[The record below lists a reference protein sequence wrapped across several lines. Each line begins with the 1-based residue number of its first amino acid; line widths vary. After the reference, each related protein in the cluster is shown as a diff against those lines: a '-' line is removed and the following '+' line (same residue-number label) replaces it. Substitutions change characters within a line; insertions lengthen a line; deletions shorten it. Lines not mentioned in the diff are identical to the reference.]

1 MVKQLEEGMERSSY
15 PQSYSVAVNPWLVA
29 RNLHSLRTGLAGWL
43 EDAQVGSEFV
53 PFQLCTLLHWIMCTV
68 WEIIESGCVY
78 CSIRYCKSASSLPAL
93 LLLSVSARHWKSG
106 RIIYL
111 FVCFC
116 SDSDS
121 GITHG
126 HMGYVFSKTYTPTD
140 DSYGCLAGNI
150 PALELMALYV
160 AAAMHDYDH
169 PGRTNAF
176 LVATS
181 APQVNKS

>member
-1 MVKQLEEGMERSSY
+1 MHRKAFRSEPVYSSV
-15 PQSYSVAVNPWLVA
+15 SYSKFSTP
-29 RNLHSLRTGLAGWL
+29 S
-43 EDAQVGSEFV
+43 
-53 PFQLCTLLHWIMCTV
+53 
-68 WEIIESGCVY
+68 
-78 CSIRYCKSASSLPAL
+78 AL
-93 LLLSVSARHWKSG
+93 LFPYVSVSHWKKKNGKDFSKC
-106 RIIYL
+106 IY
-111 FVCFC
+111 FC

-181 APQVNKS
+181 APQVIKTSLLSLECNRFQLPLVPAVCIKHSSTEYFEVAYQSDKNNHLGDCQ